1 MAVAETTVTDHGGA
15 TVPAELR
22 DRLDIEPGDK
32 LRWELEDD
40 GTLTVEVKRQREGTF
55 SDFEPYSS
63 GSPTN
68 AAVIDDLAGA
78 DDEAWLEE
86 YEGDS

>member
-32 LRWELEDD
+32 LHWRLEDD

-55 SDFEPYSS
+55 HDFEPYD
-63 GSPTN
+63 GPETDG
-68 AAVIDDLAGA
+68 AVIDDLAG
-78 DDEAWLEE
+78 EE
-86 YEGDS
+86 

>member
-1 MAVAETTVTDHGGA
+1 MAVAETTVTDHGGS

-32 LRWELEDD
+32 LRWQLKDD

-55 SDFEPYSS
+55 EDFGPFDS
-63 GSPTN
+63 GSPIDS
-68 AAVIDDLAGA
+68 AAVDDLVGA
-78 DDEAWLEE
+78 EDETLLEDH
-86 YEGDS
+86 DSGS